1 METETSTIKNYNK
14 QENEGQKILNKN
26 NFFQDF
32 TSLMR
37 NNEFKKFY
45 YNYFKDWSDIQ
56 TMIFYMKIY
65 STVEDLYYSQYK
77 KEISDEL
84 MTYTLHKIITT
95 QETRKIAV
103 EIFKNFKGE
112 ESNIDKN
119 RLTYFKSIINFE
131 SIPSNLLIKNELN
144 KKY

>member
-14 QENEGQKILNKN
+14 QEEEGQKILNKN

>member
-14 QENEGQKILNKN
+14 QEEEGQKILNEN

-45 YNYFKDWSDIQ
+45 HNYFKDWSDIQ

>member
-1 METETSTIKNYNK
+1 
-14 QENEGQKILNKN
+14 
-26 NFFQDF
+26 
-32 TSLMR
+32 MR

-45 YNYFKDWSDIQ
+45 HNYFKDWSDIQ

-65 STVEDLYYSQYK
+65 SAVEDLYYSQYK

-144 KKY
+144 K

>member
-45 YNYFKDWSDIQ
+45 HNYFNDWSDIQ